1 MGAVAPQQPVAT
13 VSLQSLEL
21 PLPQPCAR
29 AWPTLTPFTHQE
41 AMFHAGPE
49 GPEWWVTVF
58 GFPPSLPEPE
68 LKAILRDFQARIT
81 PLASH
86 VTRAARA
93 DAVHRSAVAK

>member
-13 VSLQSLEL
+13 VSWLSHLSCWCRH
-21 PLPQPCAR
+21 PSP
-29 AWPTLTPFTHQE
+29 AWPTLTAFPHQE
-41 AMFHAGPE
+41 AMFHAGPD

-81 PLASH
+81 RPCKPFH
-86 VTRAARA
+86 N
-93 DAVHRSAVAK
+93 RSMR